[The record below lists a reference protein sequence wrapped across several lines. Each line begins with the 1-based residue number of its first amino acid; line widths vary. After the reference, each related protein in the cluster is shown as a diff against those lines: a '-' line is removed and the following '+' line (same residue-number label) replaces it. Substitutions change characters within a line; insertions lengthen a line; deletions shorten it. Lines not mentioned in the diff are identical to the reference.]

1 MSRYFDDYLFHS
13 DDPYLKQSNRK
24 YWLTDKGKK
33 VPKICDKCGGEVH
46 VVIDGEPIFKCHDCH
61 KYFGTVAFPGSFPEE
76 MYHADTETY
85 FGLPDE
91 RKFPLDSRQ
100 HVMSAIKFFNYCP
113 PQKRRFLAKRI
124 KERMKVFGIR
134 YDSLTESKENSF
146 YNYTGY
152 D

>member
-1 MSRYFDDYLFHS
+1 MSRYFDDLFIGIDLS
-13 DDPYLKQSNRK
+13 QSGDF
-24 YWLTDKGKK
+24 Y
-33 VPKICDKCGGEVH
+33 
-46 VVIDGEPIFKCHDCH
+46 
-61 KYFGTVAFPGSFPEE
+61 AFTFPEE